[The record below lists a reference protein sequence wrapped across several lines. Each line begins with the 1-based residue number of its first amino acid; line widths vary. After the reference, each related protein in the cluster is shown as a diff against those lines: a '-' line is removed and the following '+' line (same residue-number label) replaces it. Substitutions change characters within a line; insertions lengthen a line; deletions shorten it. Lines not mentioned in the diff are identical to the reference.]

1 MVRVK
6 WIHVYWKHTLETSF
20 AFGNKKCVL
29 ETYIGYWK
37 HNMDIGNIRIRFET
51 YELDLKHI
59 LDIWNITFVRKH
71 ILLEYILETY
81 NETPLAGSHVKYTI
95 QGLMHNN
102 IMRKLYYLW
111 LKVYDHIF
119 YEYEDNLKKAQGKL
133 QEFRSFQNK
142 G

>member
-1 MVRVK
+1 MYL
-6 WIHVYWKHTLETSF
+6 WLGWNGSMCIGNIHWKHRLHLETKNVYWKHTS
-20 AFGNKKCVL
+20 
-29 ETYIGYWK
+29 
-37 HNMDIGNIRIRFET
+37 DIGNIIWMLET

-119 YEYEDNLKKAQGKL
+119 YEYEDNLKKSAGKTSRV
-133 QEFRSFQNK
+133 QVISK
-142 G
+142 